1 MNEIIRLEH
10 SPLGLLNSVWG
21 TLSSALWG
29 CSSAFVLEGGW
40 VELFFR
46 LYELLKS
53 QDTALPG
60 FTLFEV
66 FHRANPMSTA
76 SEKSKLSRLL
86 AWTGHL
92 RPHWVLRLLTSQ
104 HLYFQRFVQWMNGT
118 KYAGQCGPSAH
129 GYARSE
135 AYAIAVCRSTGLCRQ
150 GWGGVDRQINV
161 NLCGSLVVQSLNNQ
175 IPSVHSANWIAYD
188 KITAFSP
195 TLFNLHFEKNWKWH
209 GKVRPINI
217 NNCSLFAS
225 TVLQH
230 AVW

>member
-1 MNEIIRLEH
+1 MRSFRLEH

-21 TLSSALWG
+21 PHSASAL
-29 CSSAFVLEGGW
+29 VLEGRW
-40 VELFFR
+40 VELVFR
-46 LYELLKS
+46 SQELLKS
-53 QDTALPG
+53 ARHCVSWVL
-60 FTLFEV
+60 LLEV
-66 FHRANPMSTA
+66 FHKQTPCQPQV
-76 SEKSKLSRLL
+76 KSQNCLHRL
-86 AWTGHL
+86 AWAGHL
-92 RPHWVLRLLTSQ
+92 RPRWVMCLWTFE
-104 HLYFQRFVQWMNGT
+104 HLHFQRSVPWMSGT
-118 KYAGQCGPSAH
+118 KCAGQCGPSAH
-129 GYARSE
+129 GSACSE
-135 AYAIAVCRSTGLCRQ
+135 ASTTAMCRSLSLCRQ

-175 IPSVHSANWIAYD
+175 IPSVHSTNWIAYD